1 MPDNTP
7 RRDLY
12 ASPLP
17 RRDYGTA
24 TVDGAPITATVHYGG
39 IWLVFTASATY
50 QSAAEPV
57 PDTHYT
63 SDRGES
69 WLREVLR

>member
-1 MPDNTP
+1 MK
-7 RRDLY
+7 RDLI

-17 RRDYGTA
+17 RRDYGNA
-24 TVDGAPITATVHYGG
+24 TVDGAPITAVVHFGPV
-39 IWLVFTASATY
+39 WLVFTASATY
-50 QSAAEPV
+50 QSAAEPK

-63 SDRGES
+63 SDRGEG